1 MIQLANSPVVFSE
14 NPHGYFLDCIR
25 LSGITT
31 LIKAA
36 TGLGEYPEASDY
48 VKEFLIPKAGEKGTA
63 VHHAIELYD
72 TTGEK
77 QTEYDLPLNGHLDVS
92 AQLENYIM
100 LREGYEPI
108 ANEYTVSDNCMYASN
123 IDNVWQKIETGGIWL
138 VDTKTNNLDLYPGG
152 EEALIEYL
160 SWQLSCYA
168 YLFELQ
174 NPGLKVEGL
183 LGNWFRDDQC
193 KQWTIER
200 KEDSL
205 IKELLDTDYELTGHG
220 FTYDVKDKS
229 KFAYGCTSVATTE
242 NALDLPQQFIDSIAF
257 ILQEEAAM
265 KKRLEELKVTL
276 KNAMLGA
283 PEPVKKWDAG
293 KFTATIAKDSIVNS
307 FDTTKFKAEHPDLY
321 EKYVK
326 QSVRQGGLTIKLK

>member
-1 MIQLANSPVVFSE
+1 MIQLATSPVKFSE

-36 TGLGEYPEASDY
+36 TGLGVYAEASDY
-48 VKEFLIPKAGEKGTA
+48 VKEFLIPRAGEKGTA
-63 VHHAIELYD
+63 VHQAIETYD

-77 QTEYDLPLNGHLDVS
+77 HTEFDLPLNGHLDVS
-92 AQLENYIM
+92 AQLENYIK
-100 LREGYEPI
+100 LRKGFEPI

-123 IDNVWQKIETGGIWL
+123 IDNVWQKKETGGIWL

-183 LGNWFRDDQC
+183 LGNWFRDAQC
-193 KQWTIER
+193 KQWAIER

-205 IKELLDTDYELTGHG
+205 IKELLDTDYELTDQG
-220 FTYDVKDKS
+220 FVYDVKDKQ
-229 KFAYGCTSVATTE
+229 KFAYVGTSVATSE
-242 NALDLPQQFIDSIAF
+242 NALNLPQQLINSIAY
-257 ILQEEAAM
+257 ILKEEASR
-265 KKRLEELKVTL
+265 KKQLEELKVRL
-276 KNAMLGA
+276 KNAMLENGI
-283 PEPVKKWDAG
+283 KSWDAG
-293 KFTATIAKDSIVNS
+293 LFTATIAKDSISNT

-321 EKYVK
+321 EQYIK
-326 QSVRQGGLTIKLK
+326 QSFRAGAFTLKLK